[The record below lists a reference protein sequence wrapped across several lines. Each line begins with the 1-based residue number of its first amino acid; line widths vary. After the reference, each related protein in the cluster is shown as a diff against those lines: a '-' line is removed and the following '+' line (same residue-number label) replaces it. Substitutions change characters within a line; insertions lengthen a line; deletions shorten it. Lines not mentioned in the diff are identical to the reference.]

1 VTVYLLHFV
10 DPATGAAARYK
21 HAGHYTGSVRSSGS
35 LKARLDAHR
44 MGRGAR
50 LMAVIAAAGL
60 GFELARTWPGGRARE
75 RQLKRQGGASRHCP
89 LCGIKPMAPRRP
101 RPAAPV
107 TADARPACV
116 TGGLAALAELARR
129 EHRAAVRKITE
140 TARTVTPPPGGFPPW
155 HPWHAV
161 VGSTP

>member
-1 VTVYLLHFV
+1 MTVYLLHFT

-21 HAGHYTGSVRSSGS
+21 HAGHYTGFVRSSES
-35 LKARLDAHR
+35 LKSRLDAHR
-44 MGRGAR
+44 EGRGAR
-50 LMAVIAAAGL
+50 LTAVIVAAGL

-101 RPAAPV
+101 RPTAAA
-107 TADARPACV
+107 TARPACV
-116 TGGLAALAELARR
+116 TGGLAVLAEQARR
-129 EHRAAVRKITE
+129 EHLAAVRAIAE
-140 TARTVTPPPGGFPPW
+140 TARTVMPPPGGFLPW

-161 VGSTP
+161 MGSMP

>member
-1 VTVYLLHFV
+1 MTVYLLHV
-10 DPATGAAARYK
+10 TDPVTGAAARYK

-101 RPAAPV
+101 GPAPTAIARAARV
-107 TADARPACV
+107 TSAV
-116 TGGLAALAELARR
+116 AALAEQAR
-129 EHRAAVRKITE
+129 HDHLAAVRRIAE

-155 HPWHAV
+155 HSWHAV
-161 VGSTP
+161 MGSTP